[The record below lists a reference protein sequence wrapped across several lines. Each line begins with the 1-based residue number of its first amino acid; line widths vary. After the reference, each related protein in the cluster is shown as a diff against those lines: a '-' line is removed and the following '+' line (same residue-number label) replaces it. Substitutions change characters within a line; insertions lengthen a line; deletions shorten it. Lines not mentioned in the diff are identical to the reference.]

1 MLHIH
6 AAWRAGGL
14 AMAGTSVSGELF
26 IIEAGMHEIDLVV
39 PLFDQYRIFYGQPS
53 DLDSARRFLRARI
66 QHRDSV
72 IYLALTGKGANEMG
86 AGFALLYPSFNSIT
100 ATPIW
105 ILNDLYVL
113 EGLRRQGIAQRLIDR
128 GRELAED
135 TGAAVISLSTGRE
148 NHPSRKLYERLGF
161 ALDETFCTYLL
172 SLD

>member
-1 MLHIH
+1 MS
-6 AAWRAGGL
+6 
-14 AMAGTSVSGELF
+14 GTPGQDDLS

-39 PLFDQYRIFYGQPS
+39 PLFDLYRRFYRQPS
-53 DLDSARRFLRARI
+53 DLDAARRFLRARI

-72 IYLALTGKGANEMG
+72 IFLAITGTGANEMG
-86 AGFALLYPSFNSIT
+86 AGFALLYPSFNSVT

-113 EGLRRQGIAQRLIDR
+113 EGVRRRGVAQRLIDR

-135 TGAAVISLSTGRE
+135 TGATVISLSTGRE

-161 ALDETFCTYLL
+161 ALDDTYCTYLL
-172 SLD
+172 KL